1 MPLVSTSSIVA
12 SAIARSRG
20 AAAFNVVQLENLEAV
35 LAAGARCRLPV
46 IVQISENAARYHGGL
61 APLTLASL
69 AAARA
74 TDAVVSI
81 HLDHAESFDLVL
93 EAVDLGVSSVMFDA
107 SAHSFSDNVAATA
120 RAVTTCHAAGVW
132 VEAELGEVGGKS
144 GAHAPGVRTDP
155 KEGVAFVEATG
166 VDALAVAVGSS
177 HKMVARV
184 AELDFA
190 LIEALA
196 SALPVPLVLHG
207 SSGVSDDNVRL
218 AIAAGITKV
227 NVATQLNKV
236 FTSAVREYL
245 SAQPTEVDPRRY
257 LGAGRAA
264 MTDEAERLLVVI
276 SGSPPGKAR
285 DDGS

>member
-12 SAIARSRG
+12 NAIAASQG

-35 LAAGARCRLPV
+35 VTAAARCRLAV

-74 TDAVVSI
+74 TDAVVAI

-120 RAVTTCHAAGVW
+120 RVVTTCHAAGVW
-132 VEAELGEVGGKS
+132 VEAELGEVGGKG

-155 KEGVAFVEATG
+155 KEAVAFVEATG

-184 AELDFA
+184 AELDFG

-207 SSGVSDDNVRL
+207 SSGVSDENVRL

-245 SAQPTEVDPRRY
+245 AAHPTEVDPRRY

-264 MTDEAERLLVVI
+264 MADEAERLLVVI
-276 SGSPPGKAR
+276 SGSSPRQTRVNMP
-285 DDGS
+285 